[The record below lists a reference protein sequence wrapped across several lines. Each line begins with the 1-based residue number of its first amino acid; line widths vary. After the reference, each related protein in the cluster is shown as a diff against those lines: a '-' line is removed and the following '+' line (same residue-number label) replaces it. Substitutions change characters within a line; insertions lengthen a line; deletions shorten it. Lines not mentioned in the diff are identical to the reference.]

1 MWPHLDVA
9 PAADPAGASS
19 GSGGDAGAVVAV
31 DMLDVLVA
39 PGASAGGGSAGAI
52 EGGSGGG
59 SAGAIE
65 ELDLDEPLAPIDLV
79 AEFSAEDHERLAAI
93 EAGVLRRQRVYRG
106 ERRRAPHPHPSPV
119 VWEKRNGRI
128 YVAGETQPRG
138 RLSCMIAWEP
148 PSLSA
153 VCFYHKDGGLCSVT
167 SDINDRCETMLCEW
181 IASAHLYDSSVA
193 HREHRPEG
201 LRARIR

>member
-1 MWPHLDVA
+1 MLAEVPCSRASGERSWEERRSEQRRSEEHRRALATAVRRRRDPEPVSDPA
-9 PAADPAGASS
+9 PA
-19 GSGGDAGAVVAV
+19 
-31 DMLDVLVA
+31 
-39 PGASAGGGSAGAI
+39 
-52 EGGSGGG
+52 
-59 SAGAIE
+59 
-65 ELDLDEPLAPIDLV
+65 LDLDEPPAPIDLV

-93 EAGVLRRQRVYRG
+93 EAGVLHRQRVYRG
-106 ERRRAPHPHPSPV
+106 ERRRAPHPHPWPV

-128 YVAGETQPRG
+128 YVAGETQARG
-138 RLSCMIAWEP
+138 RLSCMLAWEP